1 MTNINIRTEDNT
13 KRDAEK
19 LFNELGLNLS
29 VAINAF
35 LKQAIREKGMPFK
48 LTTSTPNETT
58 LNAMKEADE
67 LIADKNSK
75 SYTSIKSLKE
85 AIKN

>member
-1 MTNINIRTEDNT
+1 MTNINIRTEENT
-13 KRDAEK
+13 KKEAEK

-29 VAINAF
+29 IAINVF

-48 LTTSTPNETT
+48 LAISTPNEIT
-58 LNAMKEADE
+58 LNAIREADE

-75 SYTSIKSLKE
+75 SYKSIKSLKKALE
-85 AIKN
+85 I